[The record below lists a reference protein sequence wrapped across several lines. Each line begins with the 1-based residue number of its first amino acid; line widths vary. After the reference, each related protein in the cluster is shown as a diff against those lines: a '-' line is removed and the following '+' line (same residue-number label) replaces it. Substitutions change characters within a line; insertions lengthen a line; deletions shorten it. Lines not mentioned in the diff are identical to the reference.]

1 MAPSEARLEAL
12 RDQLARM
19 ERGGGGAAFL
29 PLPLAPAIDRHLPGG
44 GLARGALHE
53 IQMADRNA
61 GFAFAA
67 LILGRT
73 TGPVLWIAP
82 AADTPWAPGLHC
94 LGLPPERLLLA
105 GYRQPADGLWLL
117 EEALRTPGL
126 GGAVLRLDVLDL
138 TASRRLQLAVEGS
151 PRIGLLLRAAAEH
164 GPSSATSRW
173 RVASHPDPALRP
185 CWRLALLRCRG
196 GQPAAWL
203 VCHEGGALQVEALP

>member
-44 GLARGALHE
+44 GTARGALHE

-151 PRIGLLLRAAAEH
+151 PHRPAAA
-164 GPSSATSRW
+164 
-173 RVASHPDPALRP
+173 
-185 CWRLALLRCRG
+185 RG
-196 GQPAAWL
+196 GRARAVERHQPLAR
-203 VCHEGGALQVEALP
+203 GLPP